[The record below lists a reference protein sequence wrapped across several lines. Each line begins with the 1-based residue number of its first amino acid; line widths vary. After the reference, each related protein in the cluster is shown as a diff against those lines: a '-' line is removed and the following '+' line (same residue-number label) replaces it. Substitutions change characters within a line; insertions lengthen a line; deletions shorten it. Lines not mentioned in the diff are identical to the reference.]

1 MSGTKPHAV
10 SQGHRASAAAPE
22 CTEIWKNVPK
32 FTGGKTPEN
41 IKTRALAEHASPRFT
56 DLQSPKRRGAF
67 LGVSNGDSPGDVEP
81 SQDIIWDST
90 SPTQGTAGRRY
101 TKVEISD
108 LVNRIAP
115 KDVKPQKSP
124 LLQWI
129 GDSAVP
135 CTPEIPK
142 QRTKKRSS
150 RQNSVDD
157 LMKLAKQFDENMQQ
171 DKDKSEKLNI
181 INNNANPKE
190 NVISDLVEAELQAL
204 FDSSTQKISG
214 PLSQASTSSASS
226 PEVAHPPIEPL
237 SQIAPETNKCDD
249 FDDDWENELLND
261 SALMAL
267 TQNPEELIGTTKV
280 SMQSY
285 TKCVSEDESSS
296 NANHAPKESQVH
308 TVSPSYSAL
317 QALCPKLKTTN
328 RSTFK
333 LGPDPV
339 IRPPTKPAESKFT
352 ALKSLHHT
360 EPTSTVTA
368 EGFSDSLWDDED
380 DALLYEVCD
389 TVEKISNSQ
398 PYNVNQ
404 SECQN
409 KCELPTDRVH
419 KVTSPL
425 PIISTNTCT
434 DKQPSSFVRSNSLPV
449 TSSTNY
455 QGWNNLMHGSSITP
469 QVSQSLP
476 GKSMGSFSR
485 FNHNNNNNTNKS
497 LQKSSHT
504 AFKRNVSDSAVICNK
519 VFVTSEVTGKC
530 SAAQIEKKK
539 QEALARRRQRLQ
551 NF

>member
-214 PLSQASTSSASS
+214 PLSQASTSS
-226 PEVAHPPIEPL
+226 
-237 SQIAPETNKCDD
+237 
-249 FDDDWENELLND
+249 
-261 SALMAL
+261 
-267 TQNPEELIGTTKV
+267 
-280 SMQSY
+280 
-285 TKCVSEDESSS
+285 
-296 NANHAPKESQVH
+296 
-308 TVSPSYSAL
+308 
-317 QALCPKLKTTN
+317 
-328 RSTFK
+328 
-333 LGPDPV
+333 
-339 IRPPTKPAESKFT
+339 
-352 ALKSLHHT
+352 
-360 EPTSTVTA
+360 
-368 EGFSDSLWDDED
+368 
-380 DALLYEVCD
+380 
-389 TVEKISNSQ
+389 
-398 PYNVNQ
+398 
-404 SECQN
+404 
-409 KCELPTDRVH
+409 
-419 KVTSPL
+419 
-425 PIISTNTCT
+425 
-434 DKQPSSFVRSNSLPV
+434 
-449 TSSTNY
+449 TNY